1 MRITKYATCGHGSL
15 GIEPSDVTCTYK
27 FNIYVIACE
36 QALRGA
42 LVVGWEKE
50 GEHATWL
57 SASKKLM
64 WDAEFAE
71 MTLVMMSLPLTR
83 FWMFV
88 YICARFCFALIGR
101 KSDSSVEGA
110 PPGKWRWNSNSREAV
125 ATPPSFSCP
134 ATRAPRRTCSQAI
147 MSQSGNHFNN
157 KNLSCNIAQSVFFV
171 WSPILLLIFMSE
183 LHWFCSSNWPLLN
196 SEGAVVLPSF
206 CLLVAWEWSWIS
218 YCRQQTN
225 NNRKFGTNKFKAP
238 LNDIACFITSLF
250 SLLHVSNLQI
260 KPLEIRSQSI
270 KGYKSA
276 WPQYVWPVWSTKILF
291 QVVLSVKVM

>member
-1 MRITKYATCGHGSL
+1 MTIAKYATCGHGSL

-50 GEHATWL
+50 GQHATWL

-83 FWMFV
+83 VFECLFTL
-88 YICARFCFALIGR
+88 IFCARFCFALIGR

-134 ATRAPRRTCSQAI
+134 ATRAPWRTCSQAI
-147 MSQSGNHFNN
+147 MLQSGNHFNN
-157 KNLSCNIAQSVFFV
+157 KNLSCNIAQKVPFLFG
-171 WSPILLLIFMSE
+171 
-183 LHWFCSSNWPLLN
+183 HQY
-196 SEGAVVLPSF
+196 
-206 CLLVAWEWSWIS
+206 
-218 YCRQQTN
+218 YC
-225 NNRKFGTNKFKAP
+225 
-238 LNDIACFITSLF
+238 
-250 SLLHVSNLQI
+250 
-260 KPLEIRSQSI
+260 
-270 KGYKSA
+270 
-276 WPQYVWPVWSTKILF
+276 
-291 QVVLSVKVM
+291 